1 MRLPRRRNAATV
13 RVFRNQFFPKKMQT
27 RTEFPNTI
35 RVIEHALIPLSD
47 GVTLSAMIWL
57 PEDAEANPV
66 PAILEYLPYR
76 KRDGTTERD
85 ALNHPYFAG
94 HGYGSVRVDMRG
106 SGDSEGVL
114 KGEYL
119 KQEQDDALEVLAWI
133 AAQPWCTGSIGMI
146 GISWGGFNGL
156 QIAARRPP
164 ELKAVISLCSTDDR
178 YADDVHFMGGCLLVD
193 KLAWG
198 STMFAI
204 NATPPDPALVGDR
217 WRNMWMDRLEGSGFW
232 LEEWHRRQRRD
243 DFYKHG
249 SIAEDY
255 SAIQCPVYL
264 VGGWADGY
272 SNAIFRMLANLQ
284 CPRKGLVGPWAH
296 KYPNFALPGPQI
308 GFLQESL
315 RWWDKWLKGIETG
328 IMDEPMV
335 RAWVNDSVRPKP
347 FNAEKPGR
355 WVAEENWPS
364 PPFEPSAWPLGPG
377 TLEQPGV
384 RPAEIPLTICSPQTV
399 GVAAGKW
406 CPYGLDA
413 DQPGDQREEAGG
425 SLVFDTEIL
434 GEPMELLGAP
444 VLHLDV
450 ASDRPNAFVAATL
463 SEVLP
468 DGSATR
474 LTYGILNLTHRN
486 GHEDLKPL
494 EPGKRYTVRI
504 RMNECGQRIGH
515 GSRLR
520 LAISTAYWPIVWPS
534 PEPVTLTV
542 ATGASSLELP
552 VRPQRPEDDRLRP
565 FEPAENAPAL
575 RSSPA
580 RPGEARIE
588 TRKNLRTGTVETE
601 RFQDDG
607 LTRIE
612 DFDWQYGASARR
624 LYTVHPDDPLSAEA
638 NIRWRKEFSR
648 DGFRVSVDARTQM
661 RVTRDEFLIDGQLEA
676 YEGEKRVFSRNWTC
690 RIPRDHV

>member
-1 MRLPRRRNAATV
+1 ML
-13 RVFRNQFFPKKMQT
+13 T
-27 RTEFPNTI
+27 RIDFSNKI

-57 PEDAEANPV
+57 PEDVESKPV

-94 HGYGSVRVDMRG
+94 HGYACVRVDIRG

-114 KGEYL
+114 EGEYL
-119 KQEQDDALEVLAWI
+119 KQEQDDGLEVLAWI

-178 YADDVHFMGGCLLVD
+178 YADDIHFMGGCLLVD
-193 KLAWG
+193 KFAWG

-204 NATPPDPALVGDR
+204 GATPPDPTLVGEK
-217 WRNMWMDRLEGSGFW
+217 WRELWMGRLESSGFW

-243 DFYKHG
+243 SFYKHG

-272 SNAIFRMLANLQ
+272 SNAIFRMLGNLQ
-284 CPRKGLVGPWAH
+284 CPRKALVGPWAH

-328 IMDEPMV
+328 IMDEPV
-335 RAWVNDSVRPKP
+335 LRAWINEPIRPNP
-347 FNAEKPGR
+347 FYKEKPGR
-355 WVAEENWPS
+355 WVAEKTWPS
-364 PPFEPSAWPLGPG
+364 QRIQSSTWSLGQER
-377 TLEQPGV
+377 LEQPGV
-384 RPAEIPLTICSPQTV
+384 QPEEAALTINSPQTV
-399 GVAAGKW
+399 GLAGGKW
-406 CPYGLDA
+406 SPYGLDA

-425 SLVFDTEIL
+425 SLLFDTEIL
-434 GEPMELLGAP
+434 KEPFEILGAP

-450 ASDRPNAFVAATL
+450 ASDRPNAFVAVTL

-474 LTYGILNLTHRN
+474 LTYGILNLTHRDS
-486 GHEDLKPL
+486 HEDLKLL

-504 RMNECGQRIGH
+504 RMNECGQRIGA
-515 GSRLR
+515 GNRLR

-534 PEPVTLTV
+534 PEPVTLTIT
-542 ATGASSLELP
+542 AGASTLELP
-552 VRPQRPEDDRLRP
+552 VRPPRSEDDGLRP
-565 FEPAENAPAL
+565 FEPAENAQAL
-575 RSSPA
+575 RRSLV
-580 RPGEARIE
+580 RPGATRVEVRKDLCTGRVEA
-588 TRKNLRTGTVETE
+588 E
-601 RFQDDG
+601 RYQDDG
-607 LTRIE
+607 LICIE
-612 DFDWQYGASARR
+612 DFDWRYASSARR
-624 LYTVHPDDPLSAEA
+624 LYSIDPGDPLSAEA
-638 NIRWRKEFSR
+638 HVHWRKEYVR
-648 DGFRVSVDARTQM
+648 DGFHVHIDARTQM
-661 RVTRDEFLIDGQLEA
+661 RVTKVEFLIEGQLDA
-676 YEGEKRVFSRNWTC
+676 FEKDERVFSRHWNC

>member
-1 MRLPRRRNAATV
+1 
-13 RVFRNQFFPKKMQT
+13 MQT

-35 RVIEHALIPLSD
+35 SVIEHALIPLSD

-94 HGYGSVRVDMRG
+94 HGYGSVRVDIRG

-204 NATPPDPALVGDR
+204 NATPPDPALVGDK
-217 WRNMWMDRLEGSGFW
+217 WREMWMDRLEGSGFW

-272 SNAIFRMLANLQ
+272 SNPIFRMLANLH

-308 GFLQESL
+308 GFLQECL

-335 RAWVNDSVRPKP
+335 RTWVNDPVRPKP
-347 FNAEKPGR
+347 FNADKTRTLGGGR
-355 WVAEENWPS
+355 KLAQPAYRIVCLAARTGHAGTAGR
-364 PPFEPSAWPLGPG
+364 SA
-377 TLEQPGV
+377 
-384 RPAEIPLTICSPQTV
+384 
-399 GVAAGKW
+399 
-406 CPYGLDA
+406 
-413 DQPGDQREEAGG
+413 
-425 SLVFDTEIL
+425 F
-434 GEPMELLGAP
+434 
-444 VLHLDV
+444 
-450 ASDRPNAFVAATL
+450 
-463 SEVLP
+463 
-468 DGSATR
+468 
-474 LTYGILNLTHRN
+474 
-486 GHEDLKPL
+486 
-494 EPGKRYTVRI
+494 
-504 RMNECGQRIGH
+504 
-515 GSRLR
+515 GSRADDL
-520 LAISTAYWPIVWPS
+520 LTADRRSGGGEMVPLWP
-534 PEPVTLTV
+534 
-542 ATGASSLELP
+542 
-552 VRPQRPEDDRLRP
+552 
-565 FEPAENAPAL
+565 
-575 RSSPA
+575 
-580 RPGEARIE
+580 
-588 TRKNLRTGTVETE
+588 
-601 RFQDDG
+601 
-607 LTRIE
+607 
-612 DFDWQYGASARR
+612 
-624 LYTVHPDDPLSAEA
+624 
-638 NIRWRKEFSR
+638 
-648 DGFRVSVDARTQM
+648 
-661 RVTRDEFLIDGQLEA
+661 
-676 YEGEKRVFSRNWTC
+676 
-690 RIPRDHV
+690 